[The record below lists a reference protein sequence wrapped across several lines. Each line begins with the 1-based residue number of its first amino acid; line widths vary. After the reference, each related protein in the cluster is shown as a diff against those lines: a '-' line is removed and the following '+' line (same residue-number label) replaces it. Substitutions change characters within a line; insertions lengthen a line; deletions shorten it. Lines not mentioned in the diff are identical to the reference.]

1 MPRHQT
7 GDTKVDGDTSDT
19 TGLKQ
24 VKVGDR
30 TLCEDTTVESN
41 TDDWSGYREDLA
53 TTGAT
58 IVGILLAVGAFGSIG
73 VTLMGARRRTAASS
87 HAAHSGK

>member
-1 MPRHQT
+1 M
-7 GDTKVDGDTSDT
+7 
-19 TGLKQ
+19 
-24 VKVGDR
+24 
-30 TLCEDTTVESN
+30 ESN

-58 IVGILLAVGAFGSIG
+58 IVGILLAVVAFGSIG
-73 VTLMGARRRTAASS
+73 VILMGARRRTAASS